1 MRSKAFLLF
10 LLPCTLCAGQSVLTT
25 PTEST
30 QSVSGSTA
38 GQGPSTG
45 TTQGSSQ
52 APRQAGERTNF
63 DNAIPS
69 TGIPTVPVPAPIPS
83 PMRIVGPLTQ
93 KSEFEKF
100 AEDAIGR
107 PLPVYGRQLFDE
119 VPTTFAPVEHVPVP
133 ADYVLGPGD
142 ELLIRAWG
150 KIDLDSRVTVDR
162 NGQIY
167 LPKVGSLTVAGLRY
181 EQAEGYLHSAIGA
194 LFKDFELNVAI
205 GQLRSIQIF
214 VLGSARQ
221 PGGYTVSSLSTL
233 VDALFASGGPSAT
246 GTMRHI
252 QLRRG
257 GQTLTEFDIYDLM
270 QKGDKSHDV
279 RLLPGDVI
287 YFPSIGAQV
296 AISGDIN
303 VPGIYELKGETTVGA
318 ALKGAGGMTSLAD
331 AERVVLER
339 IENHSSRQVE
349 EFALD
354 TSGQGHLLRD
364 GDLLRVFPLSPKF
377 ENAVTL
383 RGNVA
388 QPGLYA
394 WKEGM
399 RISDLIP
406 SRGFLITRDYWNREN
421 HLVPRISAHP
431 FGDPRTN
438 QFRDQQTGQS
448 GDLNADHYGN
458 QRTGQFGN
466 TQEDQNGNQQADQFG
481 NGQADQYGNSRTDQ
495 YGNGQVDQYGNPR
508 TDQFG
513 NAQADQYGNPRT
525 DQPGSAHTGQSGIL
539 HTNQPGNRSNDQ
551 FWNSRTPIIDTVGQ
565 ISAEINWEYALIERL
580 DERDL
585 STHLIPFRLAG
596 AIDNPTSPD
605 NQLLKAGDV
614 VTIFSRADLD
624 LPMEKHATFVRV
636 GGEVN
641 APGVYRVNPGETLR
655 DVVKQAG
662 GLTPH
667 SYLYASIFTRVSAR
681 QAQEKQ
687 LQQSSEQMQ
696 RELTAKFANSTPQAG
711 QTGADQQ
718 AQLAMQQTA
727 LASLASIKPTG
738 RVVLDMKPGAETIAD
753 MPDFPLEDGDTF
765 YIPPRLSTVQVAG
778 AVYNANALRYEPGKR
793 LIAYLNDAGGATREA
808 DAKRIF
814 VIRADGTVVSRQ
826 SRNSHSHGSYGNL
839 KLLPGDAIV
848 VPEKLIVSGGLQ
860 KFANYAQIISG
871 AAMTGAVLGTLLP

>member
-1 MRSKAFLLF
+1 MTSKAFLFF
-10 LLPCTLCAGQSVLTT
+10 LLSCTLCAGQSVLTT
-25 PTEST
+25 PAEST
-30 QSVSGSTA
+30 QSAPGSSA
-38 GQGPSTG
+38 GQEPSTG
-45 TTQGSSQ
+45 ATQGYRQTGENTNLNTITPTITAPALAQTPASS
-52 APRQAGERTNF
+52 
-63 DNAIPS
+63 
-69 TGIPTVPVPAPIPS
+69 
-83 PMRIVGPLTQ
+83 RIVGPLTQ
-93 KSEFEKF
+93 KSDFEQF
-100 AEDAIGR
+100 AEDATGR
-107 PLPVYGRQLFDE
+107 RLPVFGRQLFDE
-119 VPTTFAPVEHVPVP
+119 VPTTFAPVEHIPVP

-162 NGQIY
+162 NGQIS
-167 LPKVGSLTVAGLRY
+167 LPKVGALTVAGLRSDQV
-181 EQAEGYLHSAIGA
+181 ERYLHSAIGA
-194 LFKDFELNVAI
+194 LFKDFELNVAL

-221 PGGYTVSSLSTL
+221 PGEYTVSSLSTL

-303 VPGIYELKGETTVGA
+303 IPGIYELKGETTVGA
-318 ALKGAGGMTSLAD
+318 ALENAGGMTSLAD

-339 IENHSSRQVE
+339 IESHTSREVE

-354 TSGQGHLLRD
+354 ASGQARLLKD

-377 ENAVTL
+377 ANAVTL

-388 QPGLYA
+388 QPGLYV
-394 WKEGM
+394 WRDGI
-399 RISDLIP
+399 RVSDLIP
-406 SRGFLITRDYWNREN
+406 SRAFLITRDYWNREN
-421 HLVPRISAHP
+421 HLVPRISSYP
-431 FGDPRTN
+431 FGN
-438 QFRDQQTGQS
+438 QQTDQS
-448 GDLNADHYGN
+448 RD
-458 QRTGQFGN
+458 
-466 TQEDQNGNQQADQFG
+466 QQADQFR
-481 NGQADQYGNSRTDQ
+481 DQRTDQ
-495 YGNGQVDQYGNPR
+495 SRDQQNDQSGQLS
-508 TDQFG
+508 
-513 NAQADQYGNPRT
+513 ADQYGNPRT
-525 DQPGSAHTGQSGIL
+525 DQPGRTQTDRSGIL
-539 HTNQPGNRSNDQ
+539 RTNQPGNQSNDQ
-551 FWNSRTPIIDTVGQ
+551 FWNTRTSIIDTVGQ
-565 ISAEINWEYALIERL
+565 TSAEINWEYALIERL

-585 STHLIPFRLAG
+585 STRLIPFNLAA

-624 LPMEKHATFVRV
+624 LPMEKHASFVRV

-687 LQQSSEQMQ
+687 LQQSIDQMQ
-696 RELTAKFANSTPQAG
+696 RELTSKFANATPQSG
-711 QTGADQQ
+711 QSAADQQ
-718 AQLAMQQTA
+718 AQFAMQQSA
-727 LASLASIKPTG
+727 LARLTTIKPTG
-738 RVVLDMKPGAETIAD
+738 RVVLNLKPAADTIAD

-765 YIPPRLSTVQVAG
+765 YVPPRFGTVQVTG

-793 LIAYLNDAGGATREA
+793 LIAYLNDVGGATREA
-808 DAKRIF
+808 DQKRIF
-814 VIRADGTVVSRQ
+814 VIRADGIVVSRQ
-826 SRNSHSHGSYGNL
+826 SHKSHSHSSYENL
-839 KLLPGDAIV
+839 KLMPGDAIV
-848 VPEKLIVSGGLQ
+848 VPEKLRVQNGLQ
-860 KFANYAQIISG
+860 NFANYAQILSG
-871 AAMTGAVLGTLLP
+871 FAMTGAVLATVIP

>member
-1 MRSKAFLLF
+1 
-10 LLPCTLCAGQSVLTT
+10 
-25 PTEST
+25 
-30 QSVSGSTA
+30 
-38 GQGPSTG
+38 
-45 TTQGSSQ
+45 
-52 APRQAGERTNF
+52 
-63 DNAIPS
+63 
-69 TGIPTVPVPAPIPS
+69 
-83 PMRIVGPLTQ
+83 MRIVGPLKE

-100 AEDAIGR
+100 AEDATGR

-181 EQAEGYLHSAIGA
+181 EQTEGYLRSAIGA
-194 LFKDFELNVAI
+194 LFKDFELNVAM

-233 VDALFASGGPSAT
+233 VDSLFASGGPSAT

-257 GQTLTEFDIYDLM
+257 GQTLTEFDIYDLI

-287 YFPSIGAQV
+287 YYPSIGAQI
-296 AISGDIN
+296 AISGDVN

-339 IENHSSRQVE
+339 IESHSSRQVE
-349 EFALD
+349 EFPLD
-354 TSGQGHLLRD
+354 ASGQEHILKD

-377 ENAVTL
+377 ANAVTL

-399 RISDLIP
+399 RVSDLIP
-406 SRGFLITRDYWNREN
+406 SRGFLVTRDYWNREN
-421 HLVPRISAHP
+421 HIVQRISAHP

-438 QFRDQQTGQS
+438 QFRDQQTGQP
-448 GDLNADHYGN
+448 GDLNADRN
-458 QRTGQFGN
+458 A
-466 TQEDQNGNQQADQFG
+466 NQQADQFG
-481 NGQADQYGNSRTDQ
+481 NGQADQYGSL
-495 YGNGQVDQYGNPR
+495 
-508 TDQFG
+508 
-513 NAQADQYGNPRT
+513 RT
-525 DQPGSAHTGQSGIL
+525 DQPGTAEAGESGGLRLNQTG
-539 HTNQPGNRSNDQ
+539 NQRNDQ
-551 FWNSRTPIIDTVGQ
+551 FWNSRTPIIDTVGR

-614 VTIFSRADLD
+614 VTIFSREDLD

-667 SYLYASIFTRVSAR
+667 SYLYASIFSRISAR

-687 LQQSSEQMQ
+687 LQQSTEQMQ
-696 RELTAKFANSTPQAG
+696 RELTAKFANAVPLAG

-718 AQLAMQQTA
+718 AQLAMQQAA
-727 LASLASIKPTG
+727 LAKLASIKPTG

-753 MPDFPLEDGDTF
+753 MPDFPLEDGDAF

-808 DAKRIF
+808 DPKRIF

-839 KLLPGDAIV
+839 KLLPGDAII
-848 VPEKLIVSGGLQ
+848 VPEKLRVSNGLQ
-860 KFANYAQIISG
+860 TFANYAQIISG

>member
-1 MRSKAFLLF
+1 
-10 LLPCTLCAGQSVLTT
+10 
-25 PTEST
+25 
-30 QSVSGSTA
+30 
-38 GQGPSTG
+38 
-45 TTQGSSQ
+45 
-52 APRQAGERTNF
+52 
-63 DNAIPS
+63 
-69 TGIPTVPVPAPIPS
+69 
-83 PMRIVGPLTQ
+83 
-93 KSEFEKF
+93 
-100 AEDAIGR
+100 
-107 PLPVYGRQLFDE
+107 
-119 VPTTFAPVEHVPVP
+119 
-133 ADYVLGPGD
+133 
-142 ELLIRAWG
+142 
-150 KIDLDSRVTVDR
+150 
-162 NGQIY
+162 
-167 LPKVGSLTVAGLRY
+167 
-181 EQAEGYLHSAIGA
+181 
-194 LFKDFELNVAI
+194 
-205 GQLRSIQIF
+205 
-214 VLGSARQ
+214 
-221 PGGYTVSSLSTL
+221 
-233 VDALFASGGPSAT
+233 
-246 GTMRHI
+246 MRHI

-448 GDLNADHYGN
+448 GDLG
-458 QRTGQFGN
+458 
-466 TQEDQNGNQQADQFG
+466 
-481 NGQADQYGNSRTDQ
+481 TDQ
-495 YGNGQVDQYGNPR
+495 YGDPR

-525 DQPGSAHTGQSGIL
+525 DQPGNAQADQYGNPRTDQPGNAQAGQSGIL
-539 HTNQPGNRSNDQ
+539 RTNQSGNQRNDQ

-596 AIDNPTSPD
+596 AIDNPTSQD

-614 VTIFSRADLD
+614 VTIFSRADLE
-624 LPMEKHATFVRV
+624 LPMEKHASFIQV

-667 SYLYASIFTRVSAR
+667 SYLYASILTRVSAR

-687 LQQSSEQMQ
+687 LQQSTEQMQ
-696 RELTAKFANSTPQAG
+696 RELTAKFANATPQTG

-727 LASLASIKPTG
+727 LAKLASIKPTG

-765 YIPPRLSTVQVAG
+765 YIPPRLSTVEVAG

-808 DAKRIF
+808 DPKRIF